1 MFNQSSASFEEK
13 QVLNPNFTGSFPE
26 IHLAELTSFTTTDE
40 VLLQKHIDF
49 KIELVS
55 SVVMRKRSSSESSS
69 STLSFTSDIDILT
82 LDSLTVPPSSNW
94 TDKIINAFRF
104 ANKRRKLLID
114 IDGQSQLISVEE
126 SHKRL
131 LWIGFGL
138 ATILLIIANILM
150 GIYINERSFNKN
162 ESPYI
167 TFPMSNSI
175 QSKLSKPIPKMV
187 LWDMMGH
194 GNVYKYTLLKN
205 LSFVLDWSIKLPSSS
220 HNSLYHSVLKAKFI
234 GYSQQKKL
242 HMFPL
247 SGKHDSTIIYTN
259 NTHITLPNSKF
270 KHDSLVYPTS
280 IALSSHFMVVFGSAL
295 PLNELSVSPRQSR
308 FYRGF

>member
-1 MFNQSSASFEEK
+1 
-13 QVLNPNFTGSFPE
+13 
-26 IHLAELTSFTTTDE
+26 
-40 VLLQKHIDF
+40 
-49 KIELVS
+49 
-55 SVVMRKRSSSESSS
+55 MRKRSSSESSS

-104 ANKRRKLLID
+104 ADKRRKLLID

-194 GNVYKYTLLKN
+194 GNVYKYILLKN

-234 GYSQQKKL
+234 GYS
-242 HMFPL
+242 
-247 SGKHDSTIIYTN
+247 
-259 NTHITLPNSKF
+259 
-270 KHDSLVYPTS
+270 
-280 IALSSHFMVVFGSAL
+280 
-295 PLNELSVSPRQSR
+295 
-308 FYRGF
+308 

>member
-1 MFNQSSASFEEK
+1 MDWIWTCNHSFDHC
-13 QVLNPNFTGSFPE
+13 Q
-26 IHLAELTSFTTTDE
+26 H
-40 VLLQKHIDF
+40 
-49 KIELVS
+49 
-55 SVVMRKRSSSESSS
+55 
-69 STLSFTSDIDILT
+69 
-82 LDSLTVPPSSNW
+82 
-94 TDKIINAFRF
+94 
-104 ANKRRKLLID
+104 
-114 IDGQSQLISVEE
+114 
-126 SHKRL
+126 SH
-131 LWIGFGL
+131 
-138 ATILLIIANILM
+138 

-194 GNVYKYTLLKN
+194 GNVYKYILLKN

-270 KHDSLVYPTS
+270 KHDSLDFPTS
-280 IALSSHFMVVFGSAL
+280 IALSSRFMVVFGSAL
-295 PLNELSVSPRQSR
+295 NDLSVSPIQSR
-308 FYRGF
+308 VWSIGRQKWIKGPMMPRGS

>member
-1 MFNQSSASFEEK
+1 M
-13 QVLNPNFTGSFPE
+13 
-26 IHLAELTSFTTTDE
+26 AELTSFTTTDE

-55 SVVMRKRSSSESSS
+55 SVVMRKRSSSESSF
-69 STLSFTSDIDILT
+69 STLSFSSDIDILT

-104 ANKRRKLLID
+104 ADNRRKLLID

-194 GNVYKYTLLKN
+194 
-205 LSFVLDWSIKLPSSS
+205 D
-220 HNSLYHSVLKAKFI
+220 
-234 GYSQQKKL
+234 
-242 HMFPL
+242 MF
-247 SGKHDSTIIYTN
+247 TN
-259 NTHITLPNSKF
+259 IPC
-270 KHDSLVYPTS
+270 
-280 IALSSHFMVVFGSAL
+280 
-295 PLNELSVSPRQSR
+295 
-308 FYRGF
+308 